1 MKKRNDSNCLRK
13 IKRRAGLSGAIF
25 VLILMLGIP
34 AISID
39 GVYAEKATT
48 LEAGTGSLKS
58 GEAVRRN
65 YKDIKVGYWGKEAI
79 DEMSELGY
87 FKGYT
92 DGTFK
97 PDREISYNEFVKL
110 LISVLTGED
119 LKPADGGD
127 WASGFVKRA
136 EKLNIV
142 LAYEYDD
149 KDFNEAIPRRY
160 MAVLLDRMIKRC
172 RVIVDLNAEKYNK
185 TASKIKDLKTGKEN
199 EFEIVQAFYAGII
212 KGNEKGEFRP
222 DKSMSRAEAA
232 QVLSR
237 FIHAEREDGAVLG
250 KGSEIP
256 PERQMKT
263 DDPIKE
269 FEFQP
274 DTEWKHI
281 GREYSEEE
289 KNAIATSRFK
299 PELYTVLDYDPRMR
313 FKLLGVDDDGCI
325 MTVGGRRLISL
336 IKDGKVVPGAG
347 RASYS
352 EKSDDTLFTI
362 RADIYKIDYI
372 AFSAPE
378 RPDRFTWVR
387 NPFRK

>member
-1 MKKRNDSNCLRK
+1 
-13 IKRRAGLSGAIF
+13 
-25 VLILMLGIP
+25 
-34 AISID
+34 
-39 GVYAEKATT
+39 
-48 LEAGTGSLKS
+48 
-58 GEAVRRN
+58 
-65 YKDIKVGYWGKEAI
+65 
-79 DEMSELGY
+79 
-87 FKGYT
+87 
-92 DGTFK
+92 
-97 PDREISYNEFVKL
+97 
-110 LISVLTGED
+110 
-119 LKPADGGD
+119 
-127 WASGFVKRA
+127 
-136 EKLNIV
+136 
-142 LAYEYDD
+142 
-149 KDFNEAIPRRY
+149 
-160 MAVLLDRMIKRC
+160 
-172 RVIVDLNAEKYNK
+172 
-185 TASKIKDLKTGKEN
+185 
-199 EFEIVQAFYAGII
+199 
-212 KGNEKGEFRP
+212 
-222 DKSMSRAEAA
+222 
-232 QVLSR
+232 
-237 FIHAEREDGAVLG
+237 
-250 KGSEIP
+250 
-256 PERQMKT
+256 MKT

-313 FKLLGVDDDGCI
+313 FKLLGVYDDGCV

-347 RASYS
+347 RPSYS